1 MPARVFA
8 ERKLSVMA
16 SLKDVIGHAMALHQK
31 GDEDAA
37 AAVFEKVLKAK
48 PDDPMALEYLGLRAL
63 KKKDFTQSIALLRQA
78 VAQPKCRPGTRL
90 QLGHAL
96 RDSGQLSD
104 AADAYRRYTT
114 DSSDPTGATT
124 LADLLFDLDR
134 IQEAENVLR
143 QAVEWKPDHVKALC
157 LLAIACDKLQK
168 PTEAQ
173 DFRRRAV
180 ESPDD
185 SASSRLMKGAAHLD
199 LGEIEEAFE
208 VLGDAANSLQGQAL
222 ADAVSNLDLDSLP
235 DLQGQMPSSM
245 GVPLIVA
252 SGDPKYV
259 QRFAPDLIRSV
270 GENSQGTDIHV
281 HVIVPSTGEAPP
293 PLPADLPTHSLS
305 WENEPSAKRTTFA
318 TRRFV
323 RAATFM
329 RALDRQLIIIDLDSV
344 VKKDVASAVTGL
356 PEFDVALRNRPEEVL
371 LSQRLAAGFVALS
384 PTKAAQK
391 FIDVVAAYIL
401 HFERAGSA
409 VWFLDQMALLT
420 ARCHLTPEAFKVTH
434 EVAGDDTETVEPTT
448 PTLQIIDVPERFL
461 DWRRHSADSVIWTA
475 KGAGKTLPK

>member
-1 MPARVFA
+1 
-8 ERKLSVMA
+8 
-16 SLKDVIGHAMALHQK
+16 MALHQK
-31 GDEDAA
+31 GDEDGA

-48 PDDPMALEYLGLRAL
+48 PDEPMALEYLGMRAL
-63 KKKDFTQSIALLRQA
+63 KKKDFTHSIALLRQA
-78 VAQPKCRPGTRL
+78 VAQPKCRTGTRL

-104 AADAYRRYTT
+104 AADAYRRYVT
-114 DSSDPTGATT
+114 DSSDPSGATT

-143 QAVEWKPDHVKALC
+143 QAIEWKPDHVKALC
-157 LLAIACDKLQK
+157 LLAIACDKQQK
-168 PTEAQ
+168 PTEAK
-173 DFRRRAV
+173 DFRRQAV
-180 ESPDD
+180 ESDENTKT
-185 SASSRLMKGAAHLD
+185 ARLMKGAAHLD
-199 LGEIEEAFE
+199 LGEIENAFS
-208 VLGDAANSLQGQAL
+208 VIGDAANSLFGKDYEQAIGQ
-222 ADAVSNLDLDSLP
+222 LDLSSLP
-235 DLQGQMPSSM
+235 EVQGKMPSAM
-245 GVPLIVA
+245 GVPLIIA

-270 GENSQGTDIHV
+270 GENAHGTDIHI
-281 HVIVPSTGEAPP
+281 HVVVPSTGEAPA
-293 PLPADLPTHSLS
+293 PLPAGLPTHSLT

-344 VKKDVASAVTGL
+344 VKKDAASAVTAL
-356 PEFDVALRNRPEEVL
+356 PEFDVALRSRPEEVL

-384 PTKAAQK
+384 PTKQAQT
-391 FIDVVAAYIL
+391 FIDAVAAFIL

-409 VWFLDQMALLT
+409 VWFLDQLALLT
-420 ARCHLTPEAFKVTH
+420 ARCHLTPEAFTVVH
-434 EVAGDDTETVEPTT
+434 EVGGEGETAQPAK
-448 PTLQIIDVPERFL
+448 PALQIIDVPERFL